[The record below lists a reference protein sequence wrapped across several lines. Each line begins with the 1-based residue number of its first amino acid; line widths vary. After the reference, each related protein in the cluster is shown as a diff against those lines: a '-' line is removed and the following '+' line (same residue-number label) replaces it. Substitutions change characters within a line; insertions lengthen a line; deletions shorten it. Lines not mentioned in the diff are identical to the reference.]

1 MRVSMTADRVDPAT
15 PLTFGILLFDGFEE
29 LDALGPWEVFGA
41 AIEQFPRD
49 RVLAVAPVARE
60 LRAAKGLRVVPDC
73 DLASAPPLDVIVVPG
88 GSGAREVAK
97 DPRVLQ
103 WLREAGARARWLT
116 SVCTGALLL
125 ERAGVLR
132 GRRATTHWMFTDE
145 LEQRGGVTVVRGERY
160 VRDGNIVTAAGV
172 SAGIDMALWLLG
184 QLRGEDAA
192 RQAQR
197 YMEYAP
203 EPPFG

>member
-1 MRVSMTADRVDPAT
+1 MNTT
-15 PLTFGILLFDGFEE
+15 PLDPSTPITTGILLFDGFEE

-49 RVLAVAPVARE
+49 RVLGIAPVARE

-73 DLASAPPLDVIVVPG
+73 DLEGAPPLDVIVVPG
-88 GSGAREVAK
+88 GSGARDAAR
-97 DPRVLQ
+97 DPHVLG
-103 WLREAGARARWLT
+103 WLRERASQARWLT

-125 ERAGVLR
+125 ETAGLLR
-132 GRRATTHWMFTDE
+132 GRRATTHWAFCDE
-145 LEQRGGVTVVRGERY
+145 LEQRGVTVVRGERY
-160 VRDGNIVTAAGV
+160 VRDGNVVTAAGV

-184 QLRGEDAA
+184 QLRGEAAA
-192 RQAQR
+192 RETQR

-203 EPPFG
+203 EPPFGEP

>member
-1 MRVSMTADRVDPAT
+1 MNTDRVDAST

-49 RVLAVAPVARE
+49 RVLAIAPAAGE
-60 LRAAKGLRVVPDC
+60 LRAAKGLRVVPDHA
-73 DLASAPPLDVIVVPG
+73 LADAPPLDVIVVPG
-88 GSGAREVAK
+88 GSGARAVAK
-97 DPRVLQ
+97 DPQALQ
-103 WLREAGARARWLT
+103 WLREAAARARWMT

-125 ERAGVLR
+125 ESAGLLR

-145 LEQRGGVTVVRGERY
+145 LEQRGVQVARGARY
-160 VRDGNIVTAAGV
+160 VRDGNVVTAAGV

-192 RQAQR
+192 RVAQR

-203 EPPFG
+203 EPPFGA